1 MPYRIDLELHQS
13 SFSLFYNVFPILA
26 KQFSSC
32 SSILNKIL
40 SIYVILCLDP
50 QLCKVFPSKHSFE
63 IINGFRYANFYSAT
77 SNLNRSW
84 EKCHLSLCFS
94 SYESDFNSSHII
106 NCHIFFLMLRKPN
119 ILKQKSR
126 AKQKRCGIQKLDQ
139 LSIEEKIYDI
149 WVWWASEINC
159 ETFVQMCGKWKRRR

>member
-84 EKCHLSLCFS
+84 EKCHLSLCFN
-94 SYESDFNSSHII
+94 SYENDFNSSHII
-106 NCHIFFLMLRKPN
+106 NCHIFFEYEYSWIN
-119 ILKQKSR
+119 LKRNKSNAAHFIR
-126 AKQKRCGIQKLDQ
+126 LKLNQ
-139 LSIEEKIYDI
+139 LSIAKQ
-149 WVWWASEINC
+149 SM
-159 ETFVQMCGKWKRRR
+159 TFECDELVK